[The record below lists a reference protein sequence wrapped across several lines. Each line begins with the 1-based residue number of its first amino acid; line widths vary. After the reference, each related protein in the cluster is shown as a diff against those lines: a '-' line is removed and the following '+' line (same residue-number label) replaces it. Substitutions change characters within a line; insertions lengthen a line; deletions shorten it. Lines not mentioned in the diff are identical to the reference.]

1 MGILLSLNGGVM
13 NPIRNWLFRLCNG
26 TGGVAVEGVTGVEAG
41 RREASRRV
49 AKFRTLA
56 RSGRSDDDYQKEK

>member
-1 MGILLSLNGGVM
+1 LSLNGGVI
-13 NPIRNWLFRLCNG
+13 NPIRNWLVKLCDEA
-26 TGGVAVEGVTGVEAG
+26 GVAAVEGVTGVEAG

-56 RSGRSDDDYQKEK
+56 SSGRSDDDCQKENNC

>member
-1 MGILLSLNGGVM
+1 M